1 MGHRPP
7 HLARPACP
15 FTARACGPFL
25 FRRFAP
31 LAASVAHCPP
41 AASAVRPVITAGGAP
56 PKPPGSPPRPACGLA
71 RCFPP
76 PCPSKPATARLAASL
91 ARPVTAP
98 APPPRLDGPPRPAEA
113 RRGVTARQGA
123 PKPATGR
130 GRPLAPAVRPPPP
143 PSPPAVAARPRG
155 APAVRLPLARR
166 RPPWRAD
173 HRRPPPSG
181 APQPRPPPA
190 RKKGRKKVVK
200 NPYCKFFALRKPCKN
215 PFLQLV
221 FITGFGRFLGYGPKL
236 LIGKKVFNSR

>member
-1 MGHRPP
+1 
-7 HLARPACP
+7 
-15 FTARACGPFL
+15 
-25 FRRFAP
+25 
-31 LAASVAHCPP
+31 V
-41 AASAVRPVITAGGAP
+41 
-56 PKPPGSPPRPACGLA
+56 

-190 RKKGRKKVVK
+190 RKHDRKKLVK

-221 FITGFGRFLGYGPKL
+221 FITGFGRFLGYGPKSPNR
-236 LIGKKVFNSR
+236 KKTFFWTRALVFLRRLADHNLRKFPPGNISRHSWRFIMECSRSVIHRLTNARLVGMMFLRSFLTNLKRQVWLV